1 MVILGLDPGTAAT
14 GYGVVR
20 ADGSRLSALEF
31 GCVRT
36 DSGTPT
42 EERLAAI
49 ARGIGEVLERHAP
62 DGAAIEEVYLG
73 DNPRGAIA
81 IGQAR
86 GALLATC
93 GLRGVAVGEY
103 SVAAIK
109 TAVCGYGRADK
120 AQVQR
125 MVAAMLGLDA
135 PPTPDHAADALAAAI
150 CHLARVPLDRSLER
164 AGRTR

>member
-20 ADGSRLSALEF
+20 AEGSRLTALEF

-36 DSGTPT
+36 DSGTPI
-42 EERLAAI
+42 EQRLAII
-49 ARGIGEVLERHAP
+49 ARGIDEVLERCAP

-73 DNPRGAIA
+73 DNPRNAIA

-86 GALLATC
+86 GALLAAC

-120 AQVQR
+120 TQVQR
-125 MVAAMLGLDA
+125 MVAALLGLDA

-150 CHLARVPLDRSLER
+150 CHLARTPLDRSLAR

>member
-20 ADGSRLSALEF
+20 AEGSRLTALEF

-36 DSGTPT
+36 DAGTPA
-42 EERLAAI
+42 EERLAVI
-49 ARGIGEVLERHAP
+49 ARAVDEVLDRHAP
-62 DGAAIEEVYLG
+62 DGAAIEEVYVG
-73 DNPRGAIA
+73 DNARNAIA

-86 GALLATC
+86 GALLVTC
-93 GLRGVAVGEY
+93 GLRNVAVGEY

-109 TAVCGYGRADK
+109 TAVCGFGRADK
-120 AQVQR
+120 TQVQR
-125 MVAAMLGLDA
+125 MVAALLGLDA

-150 CHLARVPLDRSLER
+150 CHLARTPLDRSLER
-164 AGRTR
+164 AGRSR